1 LAGFNGSLVF
11 DRYVIET
18 ASLEKGGEQWY
29 EKVELWDMPTESISG
44 MGEGVPL
51 DVWLVLRLLS
61 GS

>member
-29 EKVELWDMPTESISG
+29 EKAELWDMPIESISG

-51 DVWLVLRLLS
+51 DV
-61 GS
+61 